1 MNKKYDVIIIG
12 AGPAGISAALN
23 LQKLGENNI
32 LVIERYDF
40 PRYKCCA
47 GYITGKTKKE
57 YAGLGLDADKVN
69 YSLIRDFGIF
79 YRAEKRQD
87 IQNKFLYTNRYIDR
101 VELDDAFFRLAKEK
115 GIEIK
120 ENTTIKNHDTDS
132 CLIVTSDDESLTYD
146 KLIFADGASGYGS
159 RYKTGGLKNIAM
171 QMVFDSDRQE
181 EIQIH
186 FGITRKGYGWVSSFG
201 GKTNVGLTDVYDP
214 DINYTAE
221 FRRFLEILGMEVDI
235 GQLKGAFTPIGVSE
249 PILDGKIYYVG
260 DAVGACDPL
269 TLSGLRYALRSGEEC
284 ARAIAMGR
292 DEIYTGYIKKLK
304 KRFTFMRVMQKLF
317 YTRVSMYCV
326 FNIGCRFFGRL
337 IAAVFNNF
345 FVNKK

>member
-23 LQKLGENNI
+23 LQKLGKKNI
-32 LVIERYDF
+32 LVIERYAF

-57 YAGLGLDADKVN
+57 YARLGLDTDKVN

-79 YRAEKRQD
+79 YRSRKRQD

-115 GIEIK
+115 GGEIK
-120 ENTTIKNHDTDS
+120 ENTAIKNHDADS
-132 CLIVTSDDESLTYD
+132 CLLVTSDDESLAYD

-159 RYKTGGLKNIAM
+159 RYKIDGLKNIAM
-171 QMVFDSDRQE
+171 QLVFDSDRQE

-186 FGITRKGYGWVSSFG
+186 FGITRRGYGWISSFG

-214 DINYTAE
+214 AVNYTEE
-221 FRRFLEILGMEVDI
+221 FQRFLDILGIEADT
-235 GQLKGAFTPIGVSE
+235 GRLRGAFTPIGVSD
-249 PILDGKIYYVG
+249 PILGEKIYYVG

-269 TLSGLRYALRSGEEC
+269 TLSGLRYALRSAEEC
-284 ARAIAMGR
+284 ARAIALGR
-292 DEIYTGYIKKLK
+292 DEIYIEYIKKLK
-304 KRFTFMRVMQKLF
+304 RRFAFMRAMQKIF
-317 YTRVSMYCV
+317 YLRFCMYCV

-337 IAAVFNNF
+337 VAAVFNNF

>member
-23 LQKLGENNI
+23 LQELGKKNI
-32 LVIERYDF
+32 LVIERYAF

-57 YAGLGLDADKVN
+57 YARLGLDTDKVN

-79 YRAEKRQD
+79 YRSRKRQD

-120 ENTTIKNHDTDS
+120 ENTAIKNHDADS
-132 CLIVTSDDESLTYD
+132 CFLVTSDDESLAYD

-159 RYKTGGLKNIAM
+159 RYKTDGLKNIAM

-186 FGITRKGYGWVSSFG
+186 FGITQRGYGWVSSFG
-201 GKTNVGLTDVYDP
+201 GKTNVGLTDVY
-214 DINYTAE
+214 E
-221 FRRFLEILGMEVDI
+221 
-235 GQLKGAFTPIGVSE
+235 TP
-249 PILDGKIYYVG
+249 
-260 DAVGACDPL
+260 
-269 TLSGLRYALRSGEEC
+269 LSIIPR
-284 ARAIAMGR
+284 
-292 DEIYTGYIKKLK
+292 
-304 KRFTFMRVMQKLF
+304 
-317 YTRVSMYCV
+317 
-326 FNIGCRFFGRL
+326 
-337 IAAVFNNF
+337 NF
-345 FVNKK
+345 SDFWIFWA

>member
-23 LQKLGENNI
+23 LQELGKKNI
-32 LVIERYDF
+32 LVIERYAF

-57 YAGLGLDADKVN
+57 YARLGLDTDKVN

-79 YRAEKRQD
+79 YRSRKRQD

-120 ENTTIKNHDTDS
+120 ENTAIKNHDADS
-132 CLIVTSDDESLTYD
+132 CFLVTSDDESLAYD

-159 RYKTGGLKNIAM
+159 RYKTDGLKNIAM
-171 QMVFDSDRQE
+171 QLVFDSDRQE

-186 FGITRKGYGWVSSFG
+186 FGITRRGYGWSAH
-201 GKTNVGLTDVYDP
+201 L
-214 DINYTAE
+214 A
-221 FRRFLEILGMEVDI
+221 
-235 GQLKGAFTPIGVSE
+235 
-249 PILDGKIYYVG
+249 
-260 DAVGACDPL
+260 
-269 TLSGLRYALRSGEEC
+269 
-284 ARAIAMGR
+284 ARLMWA
-292 DEIYTGYIKKLK
+292 
-304 KRFTFMRVMQKLF
+304 
-317 YTRVSMYCV
+317 
-326 FNIGCRFFGRL
+326 
-337 IAAVFNNF
+337 
-345 FVNKK
+345 

>member
-23 LQKLGENNI
+23 LQELGKKNI
-32 LVIERYDF
+32 LVIERYAF

-57 YAGLGLDADKVN
+57 YARLGLDTDKVN

-79 YRAEKRQD
+79 YRSRKRQD

-120 ENTTIKNHDTDS
+120 ENTAIKNHDADS
-132 CLIVTSDDESLTYD
+132 CFLVTSDDESLAYD

-159 RYKTGGLKNIAM
+159 RYKTDGLKNIAM
-171 QMVFDSDRQE
+171 QLVFDSDRQE

-186 FGITRKGYGWVSSFG
+186 FGITRRGYGWVSSFG

-214 DINYTAE
+214 AVNYTEE
-221 FRRFLEILGMEVDI
+221 FQRFLDILGIEADTCR
-235 GQLKGAFTPIGVSE
+235 LRGAFTPIGVSD
-249 PILDGKIYYVG
+249 PILGEKIYYVG

-269 TLSGLRYALRSGEEC
+269 TLSGLRYAL
-284 ARAIAMGR
+284 
-292 DEIYTGYIKKLK
+292 K
-304 KRFTFMRVMQKLF
+304 KRRGMVPGLLPWTE
-317 YTRVSMYCV
+317 TRY
-326 FNIGCRFFGRL
+326 I
-337 IAAVFNNF
+337 
-345 FVNKK
+345 